1 MEKVKNKYK
10 LVSILKLHNRITE
23 NQLRPIAKLLVEA
36 AELNKDKKVH
46 KALINALEV
55 LAAVGSKSF
64 DVVEQSKA
72 LQWNAEQ
79 PVLEKLFKTVT
90 KPVEQII
97 ESKAGCNCDK
107 CKARRSKLNF
117 RSKAVITDSAF
128 RDVSKEFG
136 IPGATVMEINSNGRD
151 IREVISEITT
161 KLGDEIMKSKQN
173 KSKSKEGK

>member
-23 NQLRPIAKLLVEA
+23 SQLRPIAKLLVEA

-55 LAAVGSKSF
+55 LAAIGLKSF
-64 DVVEQSKA
+64 DVIEQSKA

-107 CKARRSKLNF
+107 CKARGSKVNF
-117 RSKAVITDSAF
+117 KSRDVMTDTAA

-136 IPGATVMEINSNGRD
+136 IKGATVMEINSNGKD
-151 IREVISEITT
+151 MSEVIAEIATAI
-161 KLGDEIMKSKQN
+161 GNSIMKKQN
-173 KSKSKEGK
+173 QQKEGK